1 MHFWTLVTIVYL
13 IFFGLV
19 VHFPLKQ
26 FSCGYF
32 IADMGM
38 IIFNY
43 PHLGGWEF
51 VSYPSL
57 TCGTIFYPSIIT
69 SEIWLVCK
77 SGDWRLQ
84 SELNKGLVYTDFYLK
99 CICNFIQ
106 LKDVSRNWH
115 NLLLIPSDRTSHGV
129 NAFIGTGSAQRTC
142 SLVLIYSSSF
152 WVHYAFYQSSLVY
165 FLKVSHDWFLCAF

>member
-1 MHFWTLVTIVYL
+1 MIILDL
-13 IFFGLV
+13 IFLGLV
-19 VHFPLKQ
+19 VHFLLKQ

-38 IIFNY
+38 IVFNY
-43 PHLGGWEF
+43 PHLGGLEF

-69 SEIWLVCK
+69 YEFWLGCK
-77 SGDWRLQ
+77 SGDWRLRL
-84 SELNKGLVYTDFYLK
+84 ELNKGLVYTDFYLR

-115 NLLLIPSDRTSHGV
+115 NLLLVPSDRTSHGV
-129 NAFIGTGSAQRTC
+129 IAFVGIGCAQRTC
-142 SLVLIYSSSF
+142 SLVFVHSSSF
-152 WVHYAFYQSSLVY
+152 RVHYTIYQSSLVY
-165 FLKVSHDWFLCAF
+165 FLKVSHDWILCAFLS